1 MKRTIYHSIILD
13 TPQVDYLMGGTAGIN
28 RMECLY
34 RLIRIIIRQIEDTAN
49 VAESPS
55 VLWQLN
61 LSEVSLSKLWKCD
74 RKTVSKMLD
83 RMAELGILSSVQTK
97 RGSVHTLRCVSAWV
111 VDGRKFANPNYIPIN
126 QREVKTDA
134 SVLHSPCEETAHSA
148 SARNADEEHCK
159 IVEIP
164 NKGEDTSYN
173 SGAVGKVDV
182 PLPSS
187 LCSETHPNRG
197 NENEPYPLPSAEDMA
212 MEEEARLHFN
222 EEQSCQSYKDI
233 ANAQDCLNGQQTHL
247 SAPPQTASCQG
258 EVGASGDASSPCS
271 QTL

>member
-1 MKRTIYHSIILD
+1 MKMKRNIYHSIILD
-13 TPQVDYLMGGTAGIN
+13 TPQVDYLMGGTAGID
-28 RMECLY
+28 RMQCLY
-34 RLIRIIIRQIEDTAN
+34 RLIRIIIRQIEETAD

-97 RGSVHTLRCVSAWV
+97 RGSVHTLLCVSAWN
-111 VDGRKFANPNYIPIN
+111 VDGRKFVNPNYVPIN

-134 SVLHSPCEETAHSA
+134 SVLHSPCKETAHSA
-148 SARNADEEHCK
+148 STRKADDES
-159 IVEIP
+159 IDVAEIP

-173 SGAVGKVDV
+173 NDAVGNV
-182 PLPSS
+182 PSLLSSS
-187 LCSETHPNRG
+187 LCSDIHPNRG
-197 NENEPYPLPSAEDMA
+197 YDGEPYPQPSAEDMA

-222 EEQSCQSYKDI
+222 EEQPS
-233 ANAQDCLNGQQTHL
+233 NLM
-247 SAPPQTASCQG
+247 
-258 EVGASGDASSPCS
+258 
-271 QTL
+271 

>member
-1 MKRTIYHSIILD
+1 MLPSY

-34 RLIRIIIRQIEDTAN
+34 RLIRIIIRQIEETAN

-83 RMAELGILSSVQTK
+83 RMAELDILSSLQTK
-97 RGSVHTLRCVSAWV
+97 RGSVHTLRCVSAWI
-111 VDGRKFANPNYIPIN
+111 VDGRKFVNPNYVPIN

-134 SVLHSPCEETAHSA
+134 SVLHSPSEETAHSA
-148 SARNADEEHCK
+148 SVRNADEEGCK
-159 IVEIP
+159 IAEIP

-173 SGAVGKVDV
+173 SGAVCNAPA

-187 LCSETHPNRG
+187 LCSGDHTNRS
-197 NENEPYPLPSAEDMA
+197 NENEPFPLPSAKDMA

-222 EEQSCQSYKDI
+222 EEQSCQSYKDRV
-233 ANAQDCLNGQQTHL
+233 NAQDCLNGQHSHL
-247 SAPPQTASCQG
+247 SALPQTTTWQDKVGMSC
-258 EVGASGDASSPCS
+258 DASSPYS
-271 QTL
+271 QTI